1 MTTQV
6 PLSFQDRPYARERF
20 LKIAEYARLNNA
32 FYKQWLAEGGRVPIL
47 DRKTFLEN
55 NDAILNGQA
64 HNGKTSGSTGVPVRY
79 IHSPRRRA
87 LSQADTKTFIKE
99 LGGKMRCLRMVY
111 KRNQDDRDKADP
123 NLMDVKSPIADQ
135 IDYILKRRKEGKIT
149 AITTYPSNAD
159 MLAREILERGID
171 VSFVQRFGLFSEN
184 VEPFQ
189 LEIVQQAFPNAKIW
203 TSYSSME
210 FGMIAAQCQHE
221 PDFHHIMAHRLGVEV
236 LREDG
241 DEPAQEGERGRVV
254 ITDYANRRS
263 PFIRYEIGDYAV
275 KGTCPCG
282 KTALPALRG
291 IYGKV
296 RGALVH
302 RDGKRHLFAD
312 ISYDLRDLPGM
323 RQYQVIQDTI
333 EDFTVN
339 INSAEPLDEAIR
351 KLFIDHF
358 GYLPEGLKIEYMDE
372 IPKGDN
378 GKFYHSICRVLGN
391 PLEK

>member
-1 MTTQV
+1 MQV
-6 PLSFQDRPYARERF
+6 PLSFQERPYAREHF

-32 FYKQWLAEGGRVPIL
+32 FYKQWLAGQDQVPIL

-55 NDAILNGQA
+55 NDAILNGQS

-87 LSQADTKTFIKE
+87 MSQADTQAFIKA

-111 KRNQDDRDKADP
+111 KRTQSDREKADP
-123 NLMDVKSPIADQ
+123 DLMDVKSPIAQQ
-135 IDYILKRRKEGKIT
+135 IEYILQRRREGQIT

-159 MLAREILERGID
+159 MLAQEILERGID
-171 VSFVQRFGLFSEN
+171 VSFIERFGLFSEN

-189 LEIVQQAFPNAKIW
+189 RERVQQAFPNAKIW

-236 LREDG
+236 LKENEDA
-241 DEPAQEGERGRVV
+241 PAEDGERGRVV
-254 ITDYANRRS
+254 ITDYVNRRS

-275 KGTCPCG
+275 KGACPCG
-282 KTALPALRG
+282 KTALPALRS

-323 RQYQVIQDTI
+323 RQYQVVQHSV
-333 EDFTVN
+333 EDFTVR
-339 INSAEPLDEAIR
+339 IHAAQPLDEEVKAIF
-351 KLFIDHF
+351 LNHF
-358 GYLPEGLKIEYMDE
+358 GYLPEGLKMDYMDE
-372 IPKGDN
+372 IAKGEN
-378 GKFYHSICRVLGN
+378 GKFYHSICEV
-391 PLEK
+391 